1 MNHDDKLDRI
11 LRHDAATTRPGDE
24 AFTRRVMR
32 GLPPERRGARAW
44 TTPALVMGSA
54 ALGIALAMAL
64 APVPGGIVQ
73 AALDIAHLH
82 MLTPAALTAIGIAA
96 ALLAS
101 AVVLA
106 ADPD

>member
-1 MNHDDKLDRI
+1 MTNDDKLDRI
-11 LRHDAATTRPGDE
+11 LRHDAATTRPGDD
-24 AFTRRVMR
+24 AFVRRVMEA
-32 GLPPERRGARAW
+32 LPARRGARAW
-44 TTPALVMGSA
+44 TTPMLVMGSA
-54 ALGIALAMAL
+54 ALGSVLAMAL
-64 APVPGGIVQ
+64 APVPGGVVQ

-82 MLTPAALTAIGIAA
+82 MATPAALTVIGIAA

>member
-1 MNHDDKLDRI
+1 MTNDDKLDRI
-11 LRHDAATTRPGDE
+11 LRHDSATARPLDD
-24 AFTRRVMR
+24 AFTRRVMEA
-32 GLPPERRGARAW
+32 LPPRRGVRAW
-44 TTPALVMGSA
+44 TTPLLVMGSA
-54 ALGIALAMAL
+54 ALGSVLAMAL
-64 APVPGGIVQ
+64 APVPGGVVQ

-82 MLTPAALTAIGIAA
+82 MATPAALTVIGIAA